1 MGAGTI
7 LVSVVLFI
15 YLSKIYNSKPF
26 SSKKRKMLYAF
37 VLFTFGLSLVVTFQG
52 NFGSLVHWM
61 NLTIGAM
68 VKMVVK

>member
-1 MGAGTI
+1 MGTGTI

-26 SSKKRKMLYAF
+26 NSKKRKMLYSF
-37 VLFTFGLSLVVTFQG
+37 VLFTFGLSIVVTFQG
-52 NFGSLVHWM
+52 NFGSLIHWM